1 MSDLFLLVTR
11 LCPLLDG
18 VVSQGIVW
26 CYIASKCSCRVK
38 LVVKLRGSQYGI
50 KWGSSSFTL
59 SKLECSKQPLGA
71 LNILAW
77 DNRIGFFLYLLV
89 LYKLK

>member
-1 MSDLFLLVTR
+1 M
-11 LCPLLDG
+11 
-18 VVSQGIVW
+18 SQGIVL
-26 CYIASKCSCRVK
+26 YNIALHRSFWVK
-38 LVVKLRGSQYGI
+38 LKVKVEGSQYCA

-77 DNRIGFFLYLLV
+77 DNRIGLLSIYWFID
-89 LYKLK
+89 LE